1 MAATVA
7 FLDRH
12 PVLKRAVANQYQ
24 ALLLGGAAAFSLL
37 FANPLPLVL
46 LAGAEMMALPF
57 VLERLKRRIEIEKKY
72 AARTSQAMSLD
83 QRLEELPPSARE
95 RFSRLA
101 GLCKKIEDNYRGLS
115 AESQG
120 LLAEQ
125 AAKFDAI
132 LASCVRRL
140 WLLRKYDE
148 MIALY
153 DGGRVAADV
162 KKLREALAQP
172 ALDER
177 VREAYAQ
184 NLSLKEKLI
193 ETGERN
199 QTSRTALLAELD
211 SLESLLQLLHH
222 KSVAATDPRAFSLEV
237 DDVLQQAETDARS
250 VEEMERLLGG
260 MPEMLQPTTGER
272 LRDAAEKRLAGA
284 VEDAASSRRLRERPR
299 NRS

>member
-1 MAATVA
+1 MS

-24 ALLLGGAAAFSLL
+24 ALLIGGAAAFSLL

-46 LAGAEMMALPF
+46 LAGAELMTMPF
-57 VLERLKRRIEIEKKY
+57 ILERLKRRIEIEKKY
-72 AARTSQAMSLD
+72 AARNSEAMSLD
-83 QRLEELPPSARE
+83 QRLEELPVAAKE

-101 GLCKKIEDNYRGLS
+101 GLCKQIEDNYRGLS
-115 AESQG
+115 SESQG
-120 LLAEQ
+120 LLTEQ
-125 AAKFDAI
+125 TQKFDAI

-148 MIALY
+148 MGALF
-153 DGGRVAADV
+153 DAGRIGADV
-162 KKLREALAQP
+162 KKLREALGQAS
-172 ALDER
+172 LNDR

-184 NLSLKEKLI
+184 NLSIKEKLL

-199 QTSRTALLAELD
+199 QTNRMALLAELD

-222 KSVAATDPRAFSLEV
+222 KSVAATDARAFSLEI

-260 MPEMLQPTTGER
+260 MPEMIEATTGER
-272 LRDAAEKRLAGA
+272 LRDAAGARFVDA
-284 VEDAASSRRLRERPR
+284 VENTPAGRRLRDGSR

>member
-1 MAATVA
+1 VP
-7 FLDRH
+7 FLERH

-24 ALLLGGAAAFSLL
+24 AILVGGAAAFSLL

-46 LAGAEMMALPF
+46 LAGAELMAMPF
-57 VLERLKRRIEIEKKY
+57 LLERLKRRIEIEKKY
-72 AARTSQAMSLD
+72 AARTSEAMSLD
-83 QRLEELPPSARE
+83 ERLEELPPQARE
-95 RFSRLA
+95 RFARLA

-125 AAKFDAI
+125 SEKFDAV

-148 MIALY
+148 MITLF
-153 DGGRVAADV
+153 DGGRLAADV
-162 KKLREALAQP
+162 KKLRETLAQP
-172 ALDER
+172 SLDDR

-184 NLSLKEKLI
+184 NLQIKEKLI
-193 ETGERN
+193 ETGARN
-199 QTSRTALLAELD
+199 STNRTALLAELD
-211 SLESLLQLLHH
+211 SLESLLQLLHQ
-222 KSVAATDPRAFSLEV
+222 KSVAATDARAFSLEI
-237 DDVLQQAETDARS
+237 DDVLQQAETDAQS

-260 MPEMLQPTTGER
+260 MPEMIRPTTGER
-272 LRDAAEKRLAGA
+272 LRDAADSRFAGA
-284 VEDAASSRRLRERPR
+284 VEDAEGRAVKRLRETPR

>member
-1 MAATVA
+1 MAATVG

-24 ALLLGGAAAFSLL
+24 AILVGGAAAFSLL

-46 LAGAEMMALPF
+46 LAGAELMAMPF
-57 VLERLKRRIEIEKKY
+57 LLERLKRRIEIEKKY
-72 AARTSQAMSLD
+72 AARTTEAMTLD
-83 QRLEELPPSARE
+83 QRLEELPPQAKE
-95 RFSRLA
+95 RFARLA
-101 GLCKKIEDNYRGLS
+101 ALCRKIEDNYRGLS

-125 AAKFDAI
+125 SEKFDAV
-132 LASCVRRL
+132 LASCVRRF
-140 WLLRKYDE
+140 WLLKKYDE
-148 MIALY
+148 MGALY
-153 DGGRVAADV
+153 DAGRIGVEV

-172 ALDER
+172 GLDPR

-184 NLSLKEKLI
+184 NLAIKEKLI

-199 QTSRTALLAELD
+199 ATNRTALLAELD

-222 KSVAATDPRAFSLEV
+222 KSVAATDARAFSLEI
-237 DDVLQQAETDARS
+237 DDVLQQAESDARS

-260 MPEMLQPTTGER
+260 MPEMLRPTTGER
-272 LRDAAEKRLAGA
+272 LRDAADARIAGA
-284 VEDAASSRRLRERPR
+284 ADNAARRLRDGSRK
-299 NRS
+299 RS